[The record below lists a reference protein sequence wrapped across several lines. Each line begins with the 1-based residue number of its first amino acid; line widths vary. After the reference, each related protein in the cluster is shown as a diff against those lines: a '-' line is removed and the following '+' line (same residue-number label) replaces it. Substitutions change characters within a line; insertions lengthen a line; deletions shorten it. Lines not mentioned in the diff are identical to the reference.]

1 VNPNALTL
9 EDAALLLS
17 KSSGQEI
24 TVEMVELAIADG
36 APTNADGTIHLVHF
50 AAWLVKEMGH
60 AD

>member
-24 TVEMVELAIADG
+24 TVEMLKLAIADG
-36 APTNADGTIHLVHF
+36 APTNANGTIHLVHF